1 MRNASA
7 SLRPESVDTRYQ
19 RRKSAHPEG
28 DSDRSATSSP
38 VAPMSRARAAMLL
51 TPLSWA
57 SSASQSIVINVLT
70 FAESAIRQE
79 ELTASVKVLG

>member
-1 MRNASA
+1 
-7 SLRPESVDTRYQ
+7 
-19 RRKSAHPEG
+19 
-28 DSDRSATSSP
+28 
-38 VAPMSRARAAMLL
+38 MSRARAAMLL